1 MHPSINDRKQGDAV
15 FNGISHAAEGRAVSS
30 VSELLGEVVVLG
42 RPGVG
47 RFHSCLN

>member
-30 VSELLGEVVVLG
+30 VPELCLQVSSVVEEVIV
-42 RPGVG
+42 
-47 RFHSCLN
+47 